1 MENIFDKEQNL
12 KLQERLQ
19 KLNPESKPLWGK
31 MNVCQ
36 MVKHCQKP
44 LEVAEGKIKL
54 KKSLLGLLFGK
65 IAKKNFL
72 KPGELRKNMPTV
84 PSFKIQETPDFDS
97 EWLSLVSIVKS
108 FGEKGPE
115 VIAEKEHPFFGELTD
130 EEWGA
135 LQYKHLDHHLKQ
147 FDV

>member
-1 MENIFDKEQNL
+1 MENIFDKAQNL
-12 KLQERLQ
+12 KLLERLQ
-19 KLNPESKPLWGK
+19 KLTRESKPLWGK

-54 KKSLLGLLFGK
+54 RKNLFGFLFGK
-65 IAKKNFL
+65 MAKRNFL
-72 KPGELRKNMPTV
+72 KHGELRKNMPTV
-84 PSFKIQETPDFDS
+84 SSFKIRETPDFDS
-97 EWLSLVSIVKS
+97 EWLSLVSIVKT

-130 EEWGA
+130 EEWGT

-147 FDV
+147 FNV

>member
-84 PSFKIQETPDFDS
+84 PSLKFRKHQILIQNGFPWFR
-97 EWLSLVSIVKS
+97 SLRVL
-108 FGEKGPE
+108 EKKG
-115 VIAEKEHPFFGELTD
+115 
-130 EEWGA
+130 
-135 LQYKHLDHHLKQ
+135 LK
-147 FDV
+147 